1 MKRVL
6 FAMGVLTVILSG
18 TALRSQDL
26 QEIMS
31 QVADPTKKAEFKS
44 DYTFDGFVQMELI
57 TTRKDGKQGNKVLF
71 DSYLNKGGGS
81 YAMVFTQEGTPVS
94 IILDKENGA
103 LLLLTEADGNK
114 MGMVMAV
121 NEDAIK
127 ALSEGSGQK
136 TGADSFE
143 SFKTGNSKS
152 IQGYPCEEYLI
163 EEGSSE
169 IRVWASEKLGK
180 ELGDETLS
188 NQQAFGGAFT
198 HAVFVKG
205 MVMEFQSIDKKS
217 GEKNSLTITRLDL
230 NGSHTISTSGYNV
243 MSMGQ
248 FQ

>member
-6 FAMGVLTVILSG
+6 FALSALTMILCV

-31 QVADPTKKAEFKS
+31 QVADPTRKAEFKS
-44 DYTFDGFVQMELI
+44 EYTFDAFVQMELT
-57 TTRKDGKQGNKVLF
+57 TTRKDGKPGKKVLL

-81 YAMVFTQEGTPVS
+81 YAMAFTQEGTPVS
-94 IILDKENGA
+94 IILDKDNGS
-103 LLLLTEADGNK
+103 LLMLTESEGSK

-121 NEDAIK
+121 NADAIG

-136 TGADSFE
+136 AGTDSFE
-143 SFKTGNSKS
+143 PLKTGNSKS

-163 EEGSSE
+163 EEGSGE
-169 IRVWASEKLGK
+169 IRVWASEKLGE
-180 ELGDETLS
+180 ELGKEALS
-188 NQQAFGGAFT
+188 NQQTFGGAFT
-198 HAVFVKG
+198 HAVFVNG

-217 GEKNSLTITRLDL
+217 GEKSSLTITRLEL